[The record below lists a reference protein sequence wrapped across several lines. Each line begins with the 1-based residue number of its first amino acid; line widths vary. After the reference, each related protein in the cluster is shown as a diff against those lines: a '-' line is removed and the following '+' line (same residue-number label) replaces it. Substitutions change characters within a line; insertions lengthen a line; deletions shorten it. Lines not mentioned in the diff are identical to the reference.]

1 MDGLLKFFYVANALL
16 SCVYKIVIFML
27 SHARVSKV
35 LIRSQWITRFYGQNI
50 VSNFLWQCL
59 MEQIEIN

>member
-1 MDGLLKFFYVANALL
+1 MDGLLKIFYVANELL
-16 SCVYKIVIFML
+16 SYVCKIIKNISAVVML

-50 VSNFLWQCL
+50 VSNL
-59 MEQIEIN
+59 ISYGSV